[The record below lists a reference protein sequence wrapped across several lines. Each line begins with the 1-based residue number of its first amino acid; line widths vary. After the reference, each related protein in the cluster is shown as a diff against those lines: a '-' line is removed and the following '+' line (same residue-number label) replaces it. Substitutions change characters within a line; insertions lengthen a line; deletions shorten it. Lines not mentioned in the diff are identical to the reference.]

1 MSPKLFDDRTARA
14 DEGDDP
20 TTRTLARGP
29 MYLLIGRKVDAP
41 WIACRA
47 SCFQCGIGIDNWT
60 YLTTRRCRI
69 LCFELLV
76 PLVSQI
82 VKESRNDFGK
92 KCLLRSCRGAMIRA
106 CDLGKA
112 SDHVSTDSHRALLDM
127 DYDKTT
133 DTLLTLHETIQKY
146 SVQLD
151 KLLRL
156 FSSIHSILALDW
168 L

>member
-1 MSPKLFDDRTARA
+1 MLKNQ
-14 DEGDDP
+14 G
-20 TTRTLARGP
+20 
-29 MYLLIGRKVDAP
+29 M
-41 WIACRA
+41 
-47 SCFQCGIGIDNWT
+47 
-60 YLTTRRCRI
+60 I
-69 LCFELLV
+69 LELEV
-76 PLVSQI
+76 
-82 VKESRNDFGK
+82 K
-92 KCLLRSCRGAMIRA
+92 KCVLRSCRGAMIRA

-112 SDHVSTDSHRALLDM
+112 SDHVSTDPHRALLDM

>member
-14 DEGDDP
+14 EGDDP

-60 YLTTRRCRI
+60 YLTTRRSRI

-76 PLVSQI
+76 PLVSKI
-82 VKESRNDFGK
+82 VKESRNDFGI
-92 KCLLRSCRGAMIRA
+92 RSQKMRLAVLPWCYDTGHAI
-106 CDLGKA
+106 LGKLPI
-112 SDHVSTDSHRALLDM
+112 TFP
-127 DYDKTT
+127 
-133 DTLLTLHETIQKY
+133 LTLIAPFWIWIMTR
-146 SVQLD
+146 
-151 KLLRL
+151 LR
-156 FSSIHSILALDW
+156 ILY
-168 L
+168 